1 MVDDILQG
9 KDSKA
14 KNDFIFLLHNL
25 VHGMGQAI
33 IHGDTAQKD
42 VLAKQMVDDILQGK
56 DSKAKNDF
64 IFLLHNLVHGMG
76 QAIIHGD
83 KEQKDYFYGYGD
95 RRPYY
100 HHHYYGDNYNNDD
113 WRVWGETD
121 NNKDHF
127 YNGDHHGY

>member
-1 MVDDILQG
+1 MGTVMKFNLVVALSFAFVATSM
-9 KDSKA
+9 SKA
-14 KNDFIFLLHNL
+14 VKSVGN
-25 VHGMGQAI
+25 A
-33 IHGDTAQKD
+33 D

-56 DSKAKNDF
+56 DSNAKNDF

-100 HHHYYGDNYNNDD
+100 HHHYYGNNNNND
-113 WRVWGETD
+113 
-121 NNKDHF
+121 DHF

>member
-1 MVDDILQG
+1 
-9 KDSKA
+9 
-14 KNDFIFLLHNL
+14 
-25 VHGMGQAI
+25 
-33 IHGDTAQKD
+33 
-42 VLAKQMVDDILQGK
+42 MVDDILQGK

-100 HHHYYGDNYNNDD
+100 HHHYYGTTTMMIG
-113 WRVWGETD
+113 VSGERRTIIRITSITEITTGI
-121 NNKDHF
+121 NSMVTMVTTTIMMI
-127 YNGDHHGY
+127 GVSGERRTIIRITSITEI